1 VPAATWL
8 SAVRFGLFFLV
19 SVPESHDNVAAFQN
33 EIDQM
38 VLADELYPAF
48 DGIWIGEH
56 HFSPYGTV
64 GSAMALSAF
73 AAASTKHT
81 RIGQAVNVLPFLH
94 PIRLAEDA
102 AMIDILSG
110 GRLNFGIGRGY
121 SALEYGGL
129 GISMDESRQRFN
141 ESIDIILEAWT
152 KPAFSYSGEFFQVPH
167 ISIYPR
173 PIQRPCP
180 PIWMACTSPPTV
192 AWAAERGFAYLQDH
206 MQPLAQL
213 VAARSA
219 YAERLA
225 AAPDHI
231 RAARLLADSAV
242 LRCAYLA
249 EDDRAARREPEPFV
263 LWYQSALAKYGSS
276 SQDGAYSSAY
286 TYQRQMA
293 EQSRDRDYDW
303 YLDNVALFGDPARV
317 VDDLQRFG
325 EVTGVQHVM
334 LWMNF
339 GGMPAEQAR
348 RNLLLFAERVMP
360 RLA

>member
-1 VPAATWL
+1 
-8 SAVRFGLFFLV
+8 VRFGLFFLV
-19 SVPESHDNVAAFQN
+19 SAPDSRRNVEAYRE
-33 EIDQM
+33 EIELM
-38 VLADELYPAF
+38 VLADELHPVF
-48 DGIWIGEH
+48 EGIWIGEH

-64 GSAMALSAF
+64 GSAVGMSAF
-73 AAASTKHT
+73 AAARTRRI
-81 RIGQAVNVLPFLH
+81 RIGQAVNVLPFIH

-102 AMIDILSG
+102 AMVDILSD

-129 GISMDESRQRFN
+129 GISMDESRQRFS

-167 ISIYPR
+167 VAIYPR
-173 PIQRPCP
+173 PLQSPHP
-180 PIWMACTSPPTV
+180 PIWMACTSPPTI

-206 MQPLAQL
+206 MQPLPQL
-213 VAARSA
+213 VQARHVYTEQLCAASSA
-219 YAERLA
+219 M
-225 AAPDHI
+225 DT
-231 RAARLLADSAV
+231 ARLLADSAV

-249 EDDRAARREPEPFV
+249 EDDRDARREPEPFV
-263 LWYQSALAKYGSS
+263 LWYQSALARYGSS
-276 SQDGAYSSAY
+276 AQDGAYSPAY
-286 TYQRQMA
+286 GYQQQMA

-303 YLDNVALFGDPARV
+303 YLDNVAVFGDPARV

-339 GGMPAEQAR
+339 GGMPAEHAR
-348 RNLLLFAERVMP
+348 RNLRLFAERVMP

>member
-1 VPAATWL
+1 
-8 SAVRFGLFFLV
+8 VRFGLFFLV
-19 SVPESHDNVAAFQN
+19 SVPESHDNVAAYQN

-38 VLADELYPAF
+38 VLADEFYPGF
-48 DGIWIGEH
+48 DGIWVGEH

-64 GSAMALSAF
+64 GSAMGLSAF
-73 AAASTKHT
+73 AAARTKRI
-81 RIGQAVNVLPFLH
+81 RIGQAVNVLPFIH

-102 AMIDILSG
+102 AMVDILSG

-152 KPAFSYSGEFFQVPH
+152 KPSFSYSGEFFQVPH
-167 ISIYPR
+167 VSIYPR
-173 PIQRPCP
+173 PVQRPCP

-192 AWAAERGFAYLQDH
+192 AWAADRGFAYLQDH
-206 MQPLAQL
+206 MQPVPQL
-213 VAARSA
+213 VEARRV
-219 YAERLA
+219 YAERLGA
-225 AAPDHI
+225 SQGAMNN
-231 RAARLLADSAV
+231 ARLLADSAV
-242 LRCAYLA
+242 LRMAYVA
-249 EDDRAARREPEPFV
+249 EDDRRARREPEQCV
-263 LWYQSALAKYGSS
+263 LWYQSALAKYGTS

-286 TYQRQMA
+286 TYQQQMA
-293 EQSRDRDYDW
+293 AESRDRDYDW

-325 EVTGVQHVM
+325 EITGVQHIM

-339 GGMPAEQAR
+339 GGMPAEHAL
-348 RNLLLFAERVMP
+348 RNLRLFAERVVP

>member
-1 VPAATWL
+1 M
-8 SAVRFGLFFLV
+8 RFGLFFLV
-19 SVPESHDNVAAFQN
+19 SVPESHDNVAAYQN

-38 VLADELYPAF
+38 ILADQFYPGF

-64 GSAMALSAF
+64 GSAVGLSAF
-73 AAASTKHT
+73 AAARTKQI
-81 RIGQAVNVLPFLH
+81 RIGQAVNVLPFIH

-102 AMIDILSG
+102 AMVDVLSG

-167 ISIYPR
+167 VSIYPR
-173 PIQRPCP
+173 PVQKPYP
-180 PIWMACTSPPTV
+180 PIWMACTSPPTIS
-192 AWAAERGFAYLQDH
+192 WAAERGFAYLQDH
-206 MQPLAQL
+206 MQPVPQL
-213 VAARSA
+213 VEARRV
-219 YAERLA
+219 YTERLRTFHGA
-225 AAPDHI
+225 TDT
-231 RAARLLADSAV
+231 ARLLDDSAV
-242 LRCAYLA
+242 LRLAYLA
-249 EDDRAARREPEPFV
+249 EDDRQARREPEHSV

-276 SQDGAYSSAY
+276 SQDGAYSLAY
-286 TYQRQMA
+286 AHQRQMA

-325 EVTGVQHVM
+325 EISGVQHVM

-339 GGMPAEQAR
+339 GGMPAEHAM
-348 RNLLLFAERVMP
+348 RNLQLFAERVIP

>member
-1 VPAATWL
+1 
-8 SAVRFGLFFLV
+8 VRFGLFFLA
-19 SVPESHDNVAAFQN
+19 SVPESRDNVEAYRT
-33 EIDQM
+33 EIEQF

-64 GSAMALSAF
+64 GSALALSAF
-73 AAASTKHT
+73 AAGRTSHV
-81 RIGQAVNVLPFLH
+81 RIGQAVNVLPFGH

-102 AMIDILSG
+102 AMVDILSQ

-129 GISMDESRQRFN
+129 GISMDESRQRLN

-152 KPAFSYSGEFFQVPH
+152 KPSFAYSGQFFQVPQVA
-167 ISIYPR
+167 IYPR
-173 PIQRPCP
+173 PVQQPHP
-180 PIWMACTSPPTV
+180 PIWMACTSPPTI
-192 AWAAERGFAYLQDH
+192 AWAAQRGFAYLQDH
-206 MQPLAQL
+206 MQPLPQL
-213 VAARSA
+213 VEARHVYADQLSA
-219 YAERLA
+219 GDHA
-225 AAPDHI
+225 AASSK
-231 RAARLLADSAV
+231 LLADSAV

-249 EDDRAARREPEPFV
+249 DDDGVARREPEPFI
-263 LWYQSALAKYGSS
+263 LWYQSALAKYGAS
-276 SQDGAYSSAY
+276 DREGAYSPAY
-286 TYQRQMA
+286 AYQRQMA

-317 VDDLQRFG
+317 TDDLQRFA
-325 EVTGVQHVM
+325 EMTGVQHVM

-339 GGMPAEQAR
+339 GGMPAEHAR
-348 RNLLLFAERVMP
+348 RNLRLFAERVVP